1 MNLVLAHWQAGWLV
15 WACYLALAV
24 MHLTGL
30 RRGLAGRAE
39 AASPAGGGLVRGSP
53 AGGGLVRG
61 SWAGGGPAG
70 GSAGG
75 PAANRGQLLRE
86 AVTFHLG
93 LILALAALASPL
105 AYWSETYIW
114 ARGIQDL
121 TLAFFAPPLIVLG
134 APWLAL
140 QAGWPWPRRGQASPQ
155 STATVPAGL
164 AGHHAASPGP
174 NPVSSRP
181 NAGRP
186 GPNALSPGPVRPPW
200 WLRHPAAV
208 TAAFSVTW
216 LCWHLPALF
225 DLALRNPAVR
235 WGEYACYLVA
245 GVALWLQLIGSRP
258 FSPLSGPLRRT
269 TYLVAVVAAGTV
281 LGMILVFGSGV
292 LYPAYGGTAHQVMTV
307 LDDQQLAGAIVWMG
321 MLPPMIIA
329 AVVLLTRWLEAEES
343 EALTAGLDRLLI
355 QRQSAWPSR
364 PGSR

>member
-30 RRGLAGRAE
+30 RRVLTGRAVTGSPGR
-39 AASPAGGGLVRGSP
+39 ASPAGGSP
-53 AGGGLVRG
+53 AGL
-61 SWAGGGPAG
+61 
-70 GSAGG
+70 SAGG
-75 PAANRGQLLRE
+75 PAATRGQLLRE
-86 AVTFHLG
+86 AATFHLG
-93 LILALAALASPL
+93 LLVALAALASPL

-114 ARGIQDL
+114 VRAIQDL
-121 TLAFFAPPLIVLG
+121 ALAFFAPPLIVLG

-140 QAGWPWPRRGQASPQ
+140 RAGLPWPRRAAAGSPARG
-155 STATVPAGL
+155 SIAAGSPVGRTTAAGSPVGRTTAAGSRTTGNNAANGRPVARSWRLAWPAG
-164 AGHHAASPGP
+164 
-174 NPVSSRP
+174 
-181 NAGRP
+181 
-186 GPNALSPGPVRPPW
+186 
-200 WLRHPAAV
+200 V
-208 TAAFSVTW
+208 TIAFSVTW

-225 DLALRNPAVR
+225 DLALRSAAVR
-235 WGEYACYLVA
+235 WAEYACYLGA
-245 GVALWLQLIGSRP
+245 GVAFWLQLIGSRP
-258 FSPLSGPLRRT
+258 FSPLSGPLRRMAF
-269 TYLVAVVAAGTV
+269 LIAVVAAGTV

-321 MLPPMIIA
+321 MLPPVIIA